1 MARLARVVAV
11 GEPHHLTQ
19 RGNNR
24 QQTFFDDHDRNR
36 YCRLLRDQAARAGMR
51 LLGYCLMTNHVH
63 LVAVPEHPAAFAEAL
78 GRLHGDY
85 ARRLHERR
93 GGHGH
98 LWQNRFYSCPLD
110 RDHLWTALRYVDLN
124 PVRAGLVADATEY
137 EWSSARAHVE
147 GRDAQGLLDLDLW
160 KEVSRGQD
168 WRDALAHSRDD
179 EAAEIAALR
188 HATRTGRP
196 LGSEGFVKRLE
207 ATFGR
212 KLNPKRTGRPKKT
225 EAVGAGEK

>member
-1 MARLARVVAV
+1 MARPARVVAV

-19 RGNNR
+19 RGTNR

-36 YCRLLRDQAARAGMR
+36 YCRLLRTHADRAGMR

-63 LVAVPEHPAAFAEAL
+63 LVAVPERLAAFGDAL
-78 GRLHGDY
+78 GRLHGEY
-85 ARRLHERR
+85 ARRLHERW
-93 GGHGH
+93 GGNGH

-124 PVRAGLVADATEY
+124 LVRAGLVADATEY
-137 EWSSARAHVE
+137 EWSSARAHLE
-147 GRDAQGLLDLDLW
+147 GR
-160 KEVSRGQD
+160 D
-168 WRDALAHSRDD
+168 WRDALADTRDE

-196 LGSEGFVKRLE
+196 LGGVSFVKRLE
-207 ATFGR
+207 AMFGR
-212 KLNPKRTGRPKKT
+212 KLNPKRPGPPKKA
-225 EAVGAGEK
+225 EAAAAGK

>member
-24 QQTFFDDHDRNR
+24 QQTFFDDHDRSR
-36 YCRLLRDQAARAGMR
+36 YFRLLRDHAARAGMR

-63 LVAVPEHPAAFAEAL
+63 LVAIPERPAAFAEAL
-78 GRLHGDY
+78 GRLHGEY
-85 ARRLHERR
+85 ARRLHERW
-93 GGHGH
+93 GGNGH
-98 LWQNRFYSCPLD
+98 LWQNRYYSCPLD
-110 RDHLWTALRYVDLN
+110 RDHLWTALRYGDLN

-147 GRDAQGLLDLDLW
+147 GRDALGLLDEDLW
-160 KEVSRGQD
+160 KQVNRDRD
-168 WRDALAHSRDD
+168 WREILRRTRDED
-179 EAAEIAALR
+179 AAEMAALR

-196 LGSEGFVKRLE
+196 LGGEGFVKRLE

-212 KLNPKRTGRPKKT
+212 KPNAKRTGRPKKVQ
-225 EAVGAGEK
+225 AAAAGK